1 MVDEAGAADAG
12 GLPLE
17 LVHGL
22 LSYDNDCTRC
32 GRALSA
38 GLCRLIDAQC
48 TRLVFRVPL
57 EPMSK
62 DVAASYLARVR
73 AARDGGGTGSALPL
87 EVALRGNVDDALVAR
102 LLDDDDDASRP
113 CIRHLVVAHCSQ
125 LTGASYDRLRAAGCS
140 WNAKGCWRLW
150 RPPCIELDADA
161 VVRLQIL
168 ALREGEGDEGILKC
182 FEHAS
187 PENRAQTGPAA
198 RFATMIRLGYSCML
212 TSDHSVVMEPR
223 RGMLRNPESE
233 RIFIVS
239 FRQSSRDPDQ
249 SAPGSDPKW
258 FVWQLSRRRRETVEG
273 EEVPA
278 WMTESVSPISRQMAG
293 LQERGFVSW
302 EI

>member
-1 MVDEAGAADAG
+1 MA
-12 GLPLE
+12 
-17 LVHGL
+17 
-22 LSYDNDCTRC
+22 N
-32 GRALSA
+32 
-38 GLCRLIDAQC
+38 
-48 TRLVFRVPL
+48 
-57 EPMSK
+57 
-62 DVAASYLARVR
+62 
-73 AARDGGGTGSALPL
+73 
-87 EVALRGNVDDALVAR
+87 
-102 LLDDDDDASRP
+102 
-113 CIRHLVVAHCSQ
+113 CSQ